1 MPDQPEEDPD
11 LTQDIRALKA
21 EVQRLNEHRYI
32 RVMNSTPRL
41 LWMSFLRGLAT
52 GLGTVVGAT
61 LLVSVMLYFL
71 SQIELIPIIGDW
83 AKQIAAEIQGPATP
97 GAE

>member
-61 LLVSVMLYFL
+61 VLVSVMVYFL
-71 SQIELIPIIGDW
+71 SQIELIPIIGDL
-83 AKQIAAEIQGPATP
+83 AKRIAAEIQGPTTP

>member
-1 MPDQPEEDPD
+1 MSDTSDSDLHQEIRTLREEVG
-11 LTQDIRALKA
+11 Q
-21 EVQRLNEHRYI
+21 LNRHKYLRTL
-32 RVMNSTPRL
+32 NSTPRL

-61 LLVSVMLYFL
+61 LLVSIMLYFL

-83 AKQIAAEIQGPATP
+83 AKQIAAEIQAPA
-97 GAE
+97 EQ

>member
-1 MPDQPEEDPD
+1 MPDQPEENAD

-61 LLVSVMLYFL
+61 VLVSVMVYFL
-71 SQIELIPIIGDW
+71 SQIELIPIIGDL
-83 AKQIAAEIQGPATP
+83 AKRIAAEIQGPTTP

>member
-61 LLVSVMLYFL
+61 VLVSVMVYFL

-83 AKQIAAEIQGPATP
+83 AKQIAAEIQGP
-97 GAE
+97 GEE